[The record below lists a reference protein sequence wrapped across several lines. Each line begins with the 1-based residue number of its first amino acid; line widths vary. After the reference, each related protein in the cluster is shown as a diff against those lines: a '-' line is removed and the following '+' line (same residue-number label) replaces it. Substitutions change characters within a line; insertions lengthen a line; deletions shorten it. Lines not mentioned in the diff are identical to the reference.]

1 MKKRIALLLGT
12 TLLCSMAVFAAPQ
25 QDALD
30 YVQQQKI
37 MTGDTTGDLALQRTV
52 TRAEFAKMI
61 VTALN
66 LSEQAENGFSDVSA
80 EYWGYKDI
88 LTAKQAGV
96 INGYEDGTFRPEEPV
111 LYEDAV
117 KMVLAAYGVQA
128 NYPIGYMTQAIDLG
142 YLDGIA
148 AVMGEFA
155 PRGDIAQLL
164 FNASKVES
172 PEQENEWWYG
182 NGYSGGGGGGG
193 SMQAAPGG
201 AFTDASV
208 EAPME
213 APIPMPPYSYNDM
226 NAEEY
231 NAQEENIFHKT
242 SQTPVSTFSI
252 DVDTASYSNMR
263 RFILGGDYPKTGSIR
278 TEELINYFDYDYPA
292 AAGNDPV
299 SITAEVGAC
308 PWNPQNK
315 LALVGVKGR
324 EIEKEERQPSNLV
337 LLIDVSGSMYE
348 ANRLPLVK
356 KAMNMLLENLDG
368 RDRISIVTYAS
379 GTRVALDGAD
389 GNEKETIL
397 GVLDSLRAGG
407 GTYGEA
413 GIQLAY
419 ETAEKNRVDGNNRVI
434 LCTDGDFNIGGSSQ
448 AELDEL
454 ISGKRDSGIYLSV
467 LGFGMG
473 NYKDARMETLA
484 DKGDGNY
491 AYIDNAKEAKK
502 VLVDDMTKTLFT
514 VADDVKLQVEF
525 NPAYVKEY
533 RLVGYENRLLN
544 REDFENDKKDAGELG
559 AGHTVTA
566 LYEIVPAQEEE
577 KVENGL
583 RYQDSVTVPSK
594 EWFCVNLRYK
604 EPGEQESKLM
614 QKTVEPQNAE
624 ISDNFRF
631 ASAVAQFGML
641 LNQSEYAGNATF
653 EQVIEQAR
661 SAMGEDIFG
670 LRAEFIQLVG
680 MANYLKK

>member
-1 MKKRIALLLGT
+1 MKKGIALFLGT
-12 TLLCSMAVFAAPQ
+12 TLLCGMAVFAAPQ
-25 QDALD
+25 QEALE

-37 MTGDTTGDLALQRTV
+37 MTGDTTGDLALNRTV

-61 VTALN
+61 VTALH
-66 LSEQAENGFSDVSA
+66 LSEQAEHGFSDVAA

-88 LTAKQAGV
+88 LAAKQAGI

-128 NYPIGYMTQAIDLG
+128 EYPIGYMTQAIDLG

-164 FNASKVES
+164 FNASKVE
-172 PEQENEWWYG
+172 PQEQEDDLWNG
-182 NGYSGGGGGGG
+182 KGYSSGG
-193 SMQAAPGG
+193 SAVGSTQVAPG
-201 AFTDASV
+201 AVFTDA
-208 EAPME
+208 AMT

-263 RFILGGDYPKTGSIR
+263 RFILRGDYPKAGSIR
-278 TEELINYFDYDYPA
+278 TEELMNYFDYDYPGA
-292 AAGNDPV
+292 TGSDPV
-299 SITAEVGAC
+299 SITAEVGDC
-308 PWNPQNK
+308 PWNPQNR

-337 LLIDVSGSMYE
+337 LLIDVSGSMYS

-379 GTRVALDGAD
+379 GTKVALDGAD

-397 GVLDSLRAGG
+397 EVLDSLRAGG

-514 VADDVKLQVEF
+514 VADDVKLQIEF

-566 LYEIVPAQEEE
+566 LYEIVPAQKGETPDS
-577 KVENGL
+577 GL

-614 QKTVEPQNAE
+614 QKTVEPQTAE

-641 LNQSEYAGNATF
+641 LNQSEYAGNATY

-661 SAMGEDIFG
+661 GAIGEDIFG